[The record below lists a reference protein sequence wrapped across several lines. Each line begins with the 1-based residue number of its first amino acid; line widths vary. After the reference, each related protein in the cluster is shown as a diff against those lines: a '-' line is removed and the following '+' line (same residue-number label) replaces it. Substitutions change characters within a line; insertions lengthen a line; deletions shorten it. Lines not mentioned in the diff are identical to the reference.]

1 MLRTSTSTLFSS
13 NRIRD
18 CLQKK
23 LVIVS
28 LCHLSSM
35 ETWAIGIDSL
45 FLLFFN
51 LVYTLNLGV
60 SVSLIWRKCTILSG
74 EIVLVSSILRGDWV
88 SELLSEVAMSRVTGL
103 WFWDFFKES
112 SDHAMLFLLM
122 AEGSGVPEC
131 CIVVVLIYLL
141 VLMILLL
148 ERVQE
153 SSWGVWWLDRLL
165 LLPEDIAMA
174 EVDMKSF
181 DPQEFR
187 LFQQIGSCSQHFNE
201 DFIFSEE
208 SMNVETPQILDKGL
222 MEYGCLHYR
231 RRCSIRAP
239 CCNEIF
245 DCRHCHNEVKN
256 NINVDQK
263 HRHDMPRH
271 EVKQVICSLCGTEQ
285 EVQQVCINCGV
296 CMGKY
301 FCETCKLFDDDDS
314 AYLFCLTSKKQ
325 YHCDGCGICRIGGP
339 ENFFHCYKCGC
350 CYSNLLKNSHPC
362 VEGAMHHDC
371 PVCFEFLFE
380 SRDDVTVLPCGHT
393 IHKSCLKEMRDHYQ
407 YACPLCSKSVCDMSK
422 VWEKFD
428 MEIAATP
435 MPEPYLNKMVWILCN
450 DCGKSSEVQFHV
462 VAQKCLNCKS
472 YNTRQTRS

>member
-1 MLRTSTSTLFSS
+1 MGEVH
-13 NRIRD
+13 I
-18 CLQKK
+18 
-23 LVIVS
+23 
-28 LCHLSSM
+28 
-35 ETWAIGIDSL
+35 E
-45 FLLFFN
+45 N
-51 LVYTLNLGV
+51 LV
-60 SVSLIWRKCTILSG
+60 
-74 EIVLVSSILRGDWV
+74 
-88 SELLSEVAMSRVTGL
+88 
-103 WFWDFFKES
+103 
-112 SDHAMLFLLM
+112 
-122 AEGSGVPEC
+122 
-131 CIVVVLIYLL
+131 
-141 VLMILLL
+141 
-148 ERVQE
+148 
-153 SSWGVWWLDRLL
+153 
-165 LLPEDIAMA
+165 
-174 EVDMKSF
+174 
-181 DPQEFR
+181 PQDFR
-187 LFQQIGSCSQHFNE
+187 LFHHMGSCSQHFNE
-201 DFIFSEE
+201 DHIFSEE
-208 SMNVETPQILDKGL
+208 SMNVETSEILDKGL
-222 MEYGCLHYR
+222 MEYGYESVPVYLAKFNSFLPLYLLNMMCSVIRCLHYR
-231 RRCSIRAP
+231 RRCRIRAP

-245 DCRHCHNEVKN
+245 DCRHCHNEAKN

-271 EVKQVICSLCGTEQ
+271 ETKQVICSLCGTEQ

-301 FCETCKLFDDDDS
+301 FCETCKLFDDD
-314 AYLFCLTSKKQ
+314 TSKKQ
-325 YHCDGCGICRIGGP
+325 YHCGGCGICRIGGL

-362 VEGAMHHDC
+362 IEGAMHHDC

-380 SRDDVTVLPCGHT
+380 SRYDVTVLPCGHT

-435 MPEPYLNKMVWILCN
+435 MPEHYQNKMVRILCN